1 MMQKH
6 NCKQTHSRYRFLL
19 TLLLV
24 SMLALSGCGT
34 NQTIQE
40 TSQQEDGYTFTDAIG
55 QEITVHNP
63 QRVVSLMGSFSEIWI
78 LAGGA
83 DTLVGTSY
91 DTVDNRDLGLPE
103 DIAIVGTYQN
113 PNIEEI
119 LALNPDLVL
128 LSSETTR
135 TDSHVALKDALNGA
149 DIPAA
154 YFSVTHFEDYLN
166 MLKICTDITG
176 NQDAYQTNG
185 IAVEER
191 IAQII
196 ADSKTETSP
205 SVLLMKWLSKQD
217 FAKGVGKMKSLTIF
231 TLMVRILIPVL
242 SVPITGK
249 MLSELGCKNILDDY
263 PSMLQDFSVE
273 KIIETDPDYIFVIP
287 MGNDDALAQKN
298 LKENVESNPA
308 WNSLTAV
315 KNDRYILLPKDK
327 FLYKPN
333 AVWDESYAYLAA
345 LLNEQAV

>member
-6 NCKQTHSRYRFLL
+6 NCKQTHSRYCFLL
-19 TLLLV
+19 ALLLV
-24 SMLALSGCGT
+24 SILALSGCGT

-40 TSQQEDGYTFTDAIG
+40 SSQQEDGYTFTDAIG

-185 IAVEER
+185 IAVEKR

-205 SVLLMKWLSKQD
+205 SVLLMITYSGGIRAQSSD
-217 FAKGVGKMKSLTIF
+217 TM
-231 TLMVRILIPVL
+231 
-242 SVPITGK
+242 TGK

-345 LLNEQAV
+345 LLKEQAV

>member
-6 NCKQTHSRYRFLL
+6 NCKQTHSKYCFLL
-19 TLLLV
+19 ALLLV
-24 SMLALSGCGT
+24 SILALSGCGT

-40 TSQQEDGYTFTDAIG
+40 SSQQEDGYTFTDAIG

-191 IAQII
+191 IVQII

-205 SVLLMKWLSKQD
+205 SVLLMITYSGGIRAQSSD
-217 FAKGVGKMKSLTIF
+217 TM
-231 TLMVRILIPVL
+231 
-242 SVPITGK
+242 TGK

>member
-1 MMQKH
+1 MPSKII
-6 NCKQTHSRYRFLL
+6 KIAITFLF
-19 TLLLV
+19 V
-24 SMLALSGCGT
+24 CLALIGCGFDT
-34 NQTIQE
+34 DKHEQTP
-40 TSQQEDGYTFTDAIG
+40 SASGYTFTDAVG
-55 QEITVHNP
+55 QQITVDNP
-63 QRVVSLMGSFSEIWI
+63 QRVVSLMGSFSETWV

-91 DTVDNRDLGLPE
+91 DTVDNRNLGLPE

-135 TDSHVALKDALNGA
+135 TDSHVSLKDALA
-149 DIPAA
+149 DAGITAA

-176 NQDAYQTNG
+176 DAMAYETYG
-185 IAVEER
+185 TAVKER
-191 IAQII
+191 IDAII
-196 ADSKTETSP
+196 QENKPETPP
-205 SVLLMKWLSKQD
+205 SVLLMITYSGGIRAQSSD
-217 FAKGVGKMKSLTIF
+217 TM
-231 TLMVRILIPVL
+231 
-242 SVPITGK
+242 TGK
-249 MLSELGCKNILDDY
+249 MLADLGCVNILDEY

-273 KIIETDPDYIFVIP
+273 KIIEADPDYIFVIP

-298 LKENVESNPA
+298 LKETVESNPA

-315 KNDRYILLPKDK
+315 VNNRYILLPKDQ

-333 AVWDESYAYLAA
+333 AAWDKSYAYLAEI
-345 LLNEQAV
+345 LSTR

>member
-1 MMQKH
+1 MRKKH
-6 NCKQTHSRYRFLL
+6 KRNLIFMFLL
-19 TLLLV
+19 PFVFVFVCSLT
-24 SMLALSGCGT
+24 GCSD
-34 NQTIQE
+34 NQKAQQT
-40 TSQQEDGYTFTDAIG
+40 TSDENGYTFIDAIG
-55 QEITVHNP
+55 QEITVNNP
-63 QRVVSLMGSFSEIWI
+63 QRVVSLMGSFSEIWV

-83 DTLVGTSY
+83 DTLVGTSH
-91 DTVDNRDLGLPE
+91 DTVDNRDLGLPD

-149 DIPAA
+149 GITAA

-166 MLKICTDITG
+166 MLKICSDITG
-176 NQDAYQTNG
+176 NPEAYQTNG
-185 IAVEER
+185 VAVQER
-191 IAQII
+191 ISKII
-196 ADSKTETSP
+196 ADNKLETAP
-205 SVLLMKWLSKQD
+205 SVLLMVTYSGGIRAQSSD
-217 FAKGVGKMKSLTIF
+217 TM
-231 TLMVRILIPVL
+231 
-242 SVPITGK
+242 TGR
-249 MLSELGCKNILDDY
+249 MLSDLGCSNILDDY

-273 KIIETDPDYIFVIP
+273 KIIEVDPDYIFVIP

-315 KNDRYILLPKDK
+315 VNDRYILLPKDK

-333 AVWDESYAYLAA
+333 ALWDESYAYLAA
-345 LLNEQAV
+345 LLTEQAA

>member
-1 MMQKH
+1 MIQKH
-6 NCKQTHSRYRFLL
+6 NCKQTHARYCFLL
-19 TLLLV
+19 ALLLV
-24 SMLALSGCGT
+24 SILALSGCGT
-34 NQTIQE
+34 NQTMQE
-40 TSQQEDGYTFTDAIG
+40 SSQQEDGYTFTDAIG

-205 SVLLMKWLSKQD
+205 SVLLMITYSGGIRAQSSD
-217 FAKGVGKMKSLTIF
+217 TM
-231 TLMVRILIPVL
+231 
-242 SVPITGK
+242 TGK

>member
-6 NCKQTHSRYRFLL
+6 NCKQTYARYCVLL
-19 TLLLV
+19 ALLLV
-24 SMLALSGCGT
+24 SILALSGCGT

-40 TSQQEDGYTFTDAIG
+40 SSQQEDGYTFTDAIG

-205 SVLLMKWLSKQD
+205 SVLLMITYSGGIRAQSSD
-217 FAKGVGKMKSLTIF
+217 TM
-231 TLMVRILIPVL
+231 
-242 SVPITGK
+242 TGK
-249 MLSELGCKNILDDY
+249 ILSELGCKNILDDY

>member
-1 MMQKH
+1 MR
-6 NCKQTHSRYRFLL
+6 NTHKKNFIFFMFLL
-19 TLLLV
+19 TFVFVFVCSLT
-24 SMLALSGCGT
+24 GCSD
-34 NQTIQE
+34 NQKAQQT
-40 TSQQEDGYTFTDAIG
+40 TSDENGYTFTDAIG
-55 QEITVHNP
+55 QEITVNNP
-63 QRVVSLMGSFSEIWI
+63 QRVVSLMGSFSEIWL

-91 DTVDNRDLGLPE
+91 DTVDNRNLGLPD

-149 DIPAA
+149 GITAA

-166 MLKICTDITG
+166 MLKICSDITG
-176 NQDAYQTNG
+176 NPEAYQTNG
-185 IAVEER
+185 VAVQER
-191 IAQII
+191 ISKII
-196 ADSKTETSP
+196 ADNKLETAP
-205 SVLLMKWLSKQD
+205 SVLLMVTYSGGIRAQSSD
-217 FAKGVGKMKSLTIF
+217 TM
-231 TLMVRILIPVL
+231 
-242 SVPITGK
+242 TGR
-249 MLSELGCKNILDDY
+249 MLSDLGCSNILDDY

-273 KIIETDPDYIFVIP
+273 KIIEVDPDYIFVIP

-315 KNDRYILLPKDK
+315 VNDQYILLPKDK

-333 AVWDESYAYLAA
+333 ALWDESYAYLAA
-345 LLNEQAV
+345 LLTEQAA

>member
-6 NCKQTHSRYRFLL
+6 NCKQTHARYCFLL
-19 TLLLV
+19 ALLLV
-24 SMLALSGCGT
+24 SILALSGCGT

-40 TSQQEDGYTFTDAIG
+40 SSQQEDGYTFTDAIG

-185 IAVEER
+185 IAVEKR

-205 SVLLMKWLSKQD
+205 SVLLMITYSGGIRAQSSD
-217 FAKGVGKMKSLTIF
+217 TM
-231 TLMVRILIPVL
+231 
-242 SVPITGK
+242 TGK

>member
-6 NCKQTHSRYRFLL
+6 NCKQTYARYCVLL
-19 TLLLV
+19 ALLLV
-24 SMLALSGCGT
+24 SILALSGCGT
-34 NQTIQE
+34 NQSIQE
-40 TSQQEDGYTFTDAIG
+40 TSQQEVGYTFTDAIG

-205 SVLLMKWLSKQD
+205 SVLLMITYSGGIRAQSSD
-217 FAKGVGKMKSLTIF
+217 TM
-231 TLMVRILIPVL
+231 
-242 SVPITGK
+242 TGK

-287 MGNDDALAQKN
+287 MGNDNALAQKN